1 MGQIYCSIEVG
12 CGLPIYKPLIIQ
24 AITNRLHEWKHHRC
38 LYPLSPYP
46 PAIAQAA
53 KAQDRIGW
61 GSFLEGGVSILWSAA
76 QALFLP
82 FTKSPKTS
90 RQWTTALIQKL
101 FNVAW
106 DQWEHR
112 NKYLHDNKNK
122 LDQEEVKQTDAKIR
136 QAFCIGSR
144 LLAPADRGLF
154 KTGRKKIL
162 AHLLDS
168 KLDWLRHVQV
178 A

>member
-1 MGQIYCSIEVG
+1 M
-12 CGLPIYKPLIIQ
+12 
-24 AITNRLHEWKHHRC
+24 
-38 LYPLSPYP
+38 
-46 PAIAQAA
+46 
-53 KAQDRIGW
+53 
-61 GSFLEGGVSILWSAA
+61 WSAA

-112 NKYLHDNKNK
+112 NKYLHDSENKF
-122 LDQEEVKQTDAKIR
+122 DQEEVKQTDEKIW
-136 QAFCIGSR
+136 QEFYIGLR

-162 AHLLDS
+162 ACLLVS